1 MKLTD
6 EQRTRLAPSFH
17 EAGHAVVGVLHGAE
31 IHRAEVVRGGPR
43 TNPGGVAGFCRYEP
57 FGIEATAR
65 HREITAAGTIA
76 EAVLWFGSGGMQ
88 PMVPTAE
95 VLPLITRTWPS
106 IAELATRLT
115 KHGSIDHK
123 DVLTA
128 LSIPAGASPDVVAHY
143 AASIRSGSVPGSFT
157 ITRAAV

>member
-76 EAVLWFGSGGMQ
+76 EAVLWFGRSPTAHQIDALLTKNSRDRADLRRMYFASGGMQ

-106 IAELATRLT
+106 IAELTTRL
-115 KHGSIDHK
+115 
-123 DVLTA
+123 
-128 LSIPAGASPDVVAHY
+128 
-143 AASIRSGSVPGSFT
+143 